1 MKLKICT
8 FTAALTLLC
17 AVSSSAGTLTIEDC
31 LAAAM
36 KNNPD
41 ITAAAEAINAERT
54 TINQAAAP
62 GRPQLSAGSSYRRG
76 GSGSDHSGSYNT
88 DVGVDQSISDWG
100 RRETNIRRARLSTG
114 AAEADYNETVDSV
127 IQQVYNAYYSL
138 NRAVRDVEIAQTRY
152 DNYEKRLEWAR
163 SYYEVGTKAKIE
175 VTNAESD
182 LASSK
187 LTLVRAQSTV
197 EQCRAE
203 LANAMGVPLMEITDV
218 EDILGYEEWGISLDD
233 AVAGAMAGRPE
244 LSAKRMRVESAA
256 ENVTLQMKGLSPSLS
271 ASAGYGFGSSSYFD
285 TDEWYAQL
293 SLSIPLTD
301 GGLTKS
307 RVEQARAQLRQAEAE
322 LSSLEN
328 SVTLEVRT
336 YWEDLRQAKESLVA
350 AQEAE
355 RAAKATLDL
364 ALGRYKAGVGDNL
377 EISDAVDSYAVASA
391 NTVLALYDC
400 KNARINLEKAMGGL
414 SGEKVTNKREKI

>member
-1 MKLKICT
+1 MKIKTAL
-8 FTAALTLLC
+8 FAAALALLC
-17 AVSSSAGTLTIEDC
+17 AGASSAQTLTIDDC

-41 ITAAAEAINAERT
+41 ITAAREYLNAERT

-62 GRPQLSAGSSYRRG
+62 GRPQISAGSSYRRG
-76 GSGSDHSGSYNT
+76 GTGDDHEGFYDTNI
-88 DVGVDQSISDWG
+88 GVTQSISDWG
-100 RRETNIRRARLSTG
+100 KRKTNIKRARLSTD
-114 AAEADYNETVDSV
+114 AAEADYEETVDLV

-187 LTLVRAQSTV
+187 LTLVRAQSNA
-197 EQCRAE
+197 ELCRAE
-203 LANAMGVPLMEITDV
+203 LANAMGVPLMEITEV
-218 EDILGYEEWGISLDD
+218 EDILAYEEWGIALDE
-233 AVAGAMAGRPE
+233 AVAGAMQNRPE
-244 LSAKRMRVESAA
+244 LVARRLRVESAA

-271 ASAGYGFGSSSYFD
+271 ASAGYGFGDRSYFD
-285 TDEWYAQL
+285 TDDWYAQL
-293 SLSIPLTD
+293 SLTIPLSD

-322 LSSLEN
+322 LAGLEN

-336 YWEDLRQAKESLVA
+336 AWETLRQAKESLVS

-400 KNARINLEKAMGGL
+400 KSARLDLEKAMGGL
-414 SGEKVTNKREKI
+414 SYGE